1 MDSHDST
8 KHYVNGPEAFLTTL
22 LAEFKDAQKRF
33 EEINNRISRLVTPS
47 VCRIVSSSLK
57 KEISHPFFLKCA
69 IEDRALICTCEQAE
83 FMFSRALRDK
93 LLFEDEEFT
102 YSRRYFW
109 AYQTL
114 GTMKNA
120 IKAIID
126 GYEDTFTEEV
136 WNGKHRSLWPM
147 FDETSP
153 RNIYW
158 RKRMHSLKKDFEKEI
173 KSLEKLYEEN
183 DDLRKEIRTLRDQ
196 LFSGT
201 SVLESR
207 KSVELSAVTI
217 LQGHNIKLL
226 TLVCIILNL
235 CEYQAEL
242 GQVSI
247 FFLPLTF
254 VTSVFGMTNMPQEGN
269 FDDFAI
275 VMSVVCIPFF
285 LLIGSLNTTSGMAF
299 WRTKYHSVVDWVAG
313 KLSHQESEDVMTG
326 HKPTGRNS
334 FVHSISISLIMRQN
348 GHGLVN
354 ALTPRPAPWR

>member
-1 MDSHDST
+1 
-8 KHYVNGPEAFLTTL
+8 
-22 LAEFKDAQKRF
+22 
-33 EEINNRISRLVTPS
+33 
-47 VCRIVSSSLK
+47 
-57 KEISHPFFLKCA
+57 
-69 IEDRALICTCEQAE
+69 
-83 FMFSRALRDK
+83 MFRSALRDK

-136 WNGKHRSLWPM
+136 WEGKHKSLWPM
-147 FDETSP
+147 IDGLSA
-153 RNIYW
+153 RNVYW
-158 RKRMHSLKKDFEKEI
+158 RKRMHGLKKDFEREI
-173 KSLEKLYEEN
+173 KGLKNLYEEN

-226 TLVCIILNL
+226 TLVGFPDSL
-235 CEYQAEL
+235 EASYTDP

-254 VTSVFGMTNMPQEGN
+254 VTSVFGMTNMPQEQN
-269 FDDFAI
+269 FKDFAI
-275 VMSVVCIPFF
+275 VMSVVCVPFF
-285 LLIGSLNTTSGMAF
+285 LLIGSLNTTSGMTF
-299 WRTKYHSVVDWVAG
+299 WRNKWENLVDWVTNKAPILRKAKDESTTDQSG
-313 KLSHQESEDVMTG
+313 AEGNAHQ
-326 HKPTGRNS
+326 
-334 FVHSISISLIMRQN
+334 
-348 GHGLVN
+348 
-354 ALTPRPAPWR
+354 